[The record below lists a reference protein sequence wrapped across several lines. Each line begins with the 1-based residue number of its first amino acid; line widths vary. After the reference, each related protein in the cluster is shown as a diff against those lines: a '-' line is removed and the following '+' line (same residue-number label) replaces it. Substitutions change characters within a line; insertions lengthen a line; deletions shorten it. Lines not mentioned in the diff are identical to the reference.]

1 MSSVL
6 VLVSAVLLGML
17 TAFWVAG
24 TVIMMVQ
31 RKGAA
36 AGLALA
42 TLAAFAL
49 SWAWVVEQW

>member
-17 TAFWVAG
+17 TVFWVAG
-24 TVIMMVQ
+24 TVIMLVQ
-31 RKGAA
+31 RKAA
-36 AGLALA
+36 AAALAMA
-42 TLAAFAL
+42 TLAAFVM